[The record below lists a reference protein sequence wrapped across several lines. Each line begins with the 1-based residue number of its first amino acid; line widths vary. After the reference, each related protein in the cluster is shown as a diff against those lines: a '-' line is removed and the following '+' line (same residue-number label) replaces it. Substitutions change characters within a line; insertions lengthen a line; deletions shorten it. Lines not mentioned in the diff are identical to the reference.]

1 MPKHEEP
8 CSMIQCRT
16 MQGTKGQAEMGAG
29 QSSMGMGGT
38 LISVSSTSVGA
49 HCWFTLAHHCSSV

>member
-1 MPKHEEP
+1 MQNMKNHAAWFNAEP
-8 CSMIQCRT
+8 CKAQ
-16 MQGTKGQAEMGAG
+16 KGQAKMGAG

-49 HCWFTLAHHCSSV
+49 HCWFTLSHHCSSV

>member
-1 MPKHEEP
+1 
-8 CSMIQCRT
+8 MIQYRT
-16 MQGTKGQAEMGAG
+16 MQGTKEQAKMGAG
-29 QSSMGMGGT
+29 QSSMGMGGI